1 MKPTFSKPKKIKKST
16 LKNKAWAEFSKYIRQ
31 KGIEYQD
38 YARCYTCGTMKPWKQ
53 MQAGHGIGGRSN
65 AVLFDER
72 LVKPQCMGC
81 NIFGRGQYRIFT
93 RKLIDEL
100 GLVEYDKMV
109 HESTTLMPLKDF
121 QFKEIYEKYKKLNKE
136 VL

>member
-1 MKPTFSKPKKIKKST
+1 
-16 LKNKAWAEFSKYIRQ
+16 
-31 KGIEYQD
+31 
-38 YARCYTCGTMKPWKQ
+38 